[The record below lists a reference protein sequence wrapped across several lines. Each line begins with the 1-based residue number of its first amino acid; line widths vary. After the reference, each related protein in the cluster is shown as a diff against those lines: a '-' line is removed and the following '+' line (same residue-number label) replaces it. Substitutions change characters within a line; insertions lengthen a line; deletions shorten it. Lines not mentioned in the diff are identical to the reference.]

1 MAVNYQTLFKK
12 TRDLTLLFVEDYAP
26 LRNDMAEIFEDLFK
40 TVEVAADGKEGF
52 SVYQAFYAKHE
63 KNFDIVMTDI
73 QMPLMNGVA
82 LSKEIH
88 KVNPDQQIIVLSAHT
103 DSEYLLELINTN
115 ISQFLTKPIEHESL
129 MEVLCMVSNK
139 VNENREDDPE
149 DLVLIDLGEDYL
161 WDTETSI
168 LQKGE
173 TVITLT
179 RNEILLM
186 QLLVRKKEQ
195 ICTNEDILNDFYA
208 NNIDISETSI
218 RNMVFKLRKK
228 LPSSAI
234 SSIYAMGYKL
244 TTHN

>member
-1 MAVNYQTLFKK
+1 MAMDYKTLFDK

-26 LRNDMAEIFEDLFK
+26 LRDEMAEIFEDLFK

-82 LSKEIH
+82 LSKAIH
-88 KVNPDQQIIVLSAHT
+88 KLTPDQQIIVLSAHT

-129 MEVLCMVSNK
+129 MEVLCTVSNK
-139 VNENREDDPE
+139 VNANREDDPE
-149 DLVLIDLGEDYL
+149 DLVLMDLGEDYL
-161 WDTETSI
+161 WDTETSV

-173 TVITLT
+173 TVIILT

-195 ICTNEDILNDFYA
+195 ICTNEEILNDFYA
-208 NNIDISETSI
+208 NNVDISEASI

-228 LPSSAI
+228 LPKTAI
-234 SSIYAMGYKL
+234 SSIYGMGYKL
-244 TTHN
+244 TTQN

>member
-1 MAVNYQTLFKK
+1 MDYKTLFDK

-26 LRNDMAEIFEDLFK
+26 LRDEMAEIFEDLFK

-82 LSKEIH
+82 LSKAIH
-88 KVNPDQQIIVLSAHT
+88 KLTPDQQIIVLSAHT

-129 MEVLCMVSNK
+129 MEVLCTVSNK
-139 VNENREDDPE
+139 VNANREDDPE
-149 DLVLIDLGEDYL
+149 DLVLMDLGEDYL
-161 WDTETSI
+161 WDTETSV

-173 TVITLT
+173 TVIILT

-195 ICTNEDILNDFYA
+195 ICTNEEILNDFYA
-208 NNIDISETSI
+208 NNVDISEASI

-228 LPSSAI
+228 LPKTAI
-234 SSIYAMGYKL
+234 SSIYGMGYKL
-244 TTHN
+244 TTQN

>member
-1 MAVNYQTLFKK
+1 MAMDYQTLFKK
-12 TRDLTLLFVEDYAP
+12 TRDLTLLFVEDYEP
-26 LRNDMAEIFEDLFK
+26 LRNDMTEIFEDLFK
-40 TVEVAADGKEGF
+40 TVEVASDGEEGLR
-52 SVYQAFYAKHE
+52 VYQAFHEKHE
-63 KNFDIVMTDI
+63 KYFDIVMTDI

-82 LSKEIH
+82 LSKAIH
-88 KVNPDQQIIVLSAHT
+88 KIHPDQQIIVLSAHT

-115 ISQFLTKPIEHESL
+115 ISQFLTKPIEHEPL

-139 VNENREDDPE
+139 VNANREHDPE
-149 DLVLIDLGEDYL
+149 DLVLIDLGEGYI
-161 WDTETSI
+161 WDTETSV
-168 LQKGE
+168 LQKDE

-228 LPSSAI
+228 LPASAVR
-234 SSIYAMGYKL
+234 SIYAMGYKL